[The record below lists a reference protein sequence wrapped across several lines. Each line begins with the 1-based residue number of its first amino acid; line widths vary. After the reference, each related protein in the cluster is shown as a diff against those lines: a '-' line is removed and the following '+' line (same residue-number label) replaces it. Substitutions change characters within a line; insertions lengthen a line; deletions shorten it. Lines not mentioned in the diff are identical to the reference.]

1 MLMPH
6 KLTKINTA
14 IPRDFRPLGMFSP
27 SAQDIK
33 QQKIKVV
40 KRIQK
45 SKQYASQINTSL
57 ELKQKMQLNRF
68 HQYLA
73 SGLIKPIN
81 ADTGGNGTQ
90 TSNSV
95 EQSKRF

>member
-1 MLMPH
+1 MLIPH
-6 KLTKINTA
+6 KMTKTNSA
-14 IPRDFRPLGMFSP
+14 IPSEFRPLGMFSP
-27 SAQDIK
+27 SAHDIK
-33 QQKIKVV
+33 SQKVKVV

-45 SKQYASQINTSL
+45 SKQYASQVNQSI
-57 ELKQKMQLNRF
+57 ELKHQMQLNRF

-73 SGLIKPIN
+73 SGLLKPIN

-90 TSNSV
+90 TSESV